1 MQRDFTYYTHGCKSQ
16 SLCILAEGW
25 QTKLDSYEVLPQA
38 FFSISAL
45 SFEKKFCNVK
55 GKDSN

>member
-1 MQRDFTYYTHGCKSQ
+1 MQQYFICDTHVCKSH

-25 QTKLDSYEVLPQA
+25 QAKFVVYKELPQA

-45 SFEKKFCNVK
+45 AVERKFCNV
-55 GKDSN
+55 